1 MPSTGPSDG
10 MGEYLRPS
18 VGGVLLEFI
27 RQVTG
32 MKTTLRGRPN
42 LDLDL
47 AQILRAVRRH
57 GQVMAAARELGCSDA
72 YIHVSMEGVGLMLAQ
87 VLESP
92 DLAALFHGRD

>member
-1 MPSTGPSDG
+1 
-10 MGEYLRPS
+10 
-18 VGGVLLEFI
+18 
-27 RQVTG
+27 

-47 AQILRAVRRH
+47 AQILRAVRQR

-72 YIHVSMEGVGLMLAQ
+72 YIHVRITRVGIRLAQ

-92 DLAALFHGRD
+92 DLAAPLHDRD